1 MKPLHSIP
9 LRQVFGNLRWG
20 QWQASTPSLAM
31 AVSVS
36 LNLINLSQ
44 YWLSSIHTFTH
55 SFTDTHTHTHTHTQ
69 SGLRR
74 RSKTWRHTKITP
86 NYFRVRNVTSSL
98 YHFHTFCVY
107 VCVCAR
113 ARARVCACVC
123 VRVTSM
129 WTRKRQLGRNWQQCV
144 TRWTRASFNSANS
157 CLITVHCLTYP
168 RSTYTKH
175 VRVWYRKGIVKS
187 LS

>member
-1 MKPLHSIP
+1 VKPLHSIP
-9 LRQVFGNLRWG
+9 LCRVFGILRWG
-20 QWQASTPSLAM
+20 QWQASTPSLAV

-55 SFTDTHTHTHTHTQ
+55 SFTDTHTHTQ

-107 VCVCAR
+107 
-113 ARARVCACVC
+113 ACVC
-123 VRVTSM
+123 V
-129 WTRKRQLGRNWQQCV
+129 CV
-144 TRWTRASFNSANS
+144 
-157 CLITVHCLTYP
+157 CIY
-168 RSTYTKH
+168 
-175 VRVWYRKGIVKS
+175 VRVCMYVCVCVCMYVGMYVCVCVCMFVGTYVCVCVYVCMYVCVYVCVCIFFIYWHSARSITK
-187 LS
+187 